1 MRLVLDVENSV
12 TWKEGKIYND
22 PFEPGNTLTQIGMVN
37 ADDHTELHV
46 VNLDHVE
53 AKDTSGAG
61 HNLVQAV
68 LDSNKNDILDIYK
81 KESYDNYVT
90 GGGTGKTES
99 FYKEKKDKYHKM
111 GLYWEC
117 VHEDIEVDKSFK

>member
-46 VNLDHVE
+46 VNLRSCRGQGYIRRW
-53 AKDTSGAG
+53 A
-61 HNLVQAV
+61 
-68 LDSNKNDILDIYK
+68 
-81 KESYDNYVT
+81 
-90 GGGTGKTES
+90 
-99 FYKEKKDKYHKM
+99 
-111 GLYWEC
+111 
-117 VHEDIEVDKSFK
+117 